1 MYHWILLSLQEKTQT
16 HYTTI
21 YSHNSLEQQIG
32 SAAKGEEEV
41 PKVEKHLVSLK
52 QQQEVL
58 LRDTKAQELKWCQ
71 ETQVQIKI
79 T

>member
-1 MYHWILLSLQEKTQT
+1 MDAIRSERKLRHMNHLLSLP
-16 HYTTI
+16 TT

-52 QQQEVL
+52 QQ
-58 LRDTKAQELKWCQ
+58 
-71 ETQVQIKI
+71 
-79 T
+79 